1 MASNNWHIRLV
12 SLALAIAATCTSP
25 ANAFA
30 SVGGQ
35 QQHQQQSSSSLLRY
49 RASDDS
55 SISSYTDSLWQAALH
70 PTHHELSSPSFSSSS
85 TTSSEATMSLYHGS
99 NVSNN
104 AYPLELRPISIDSP
118 TNDKSHRTSSSSAD
132 GLVETAKAFVPVAIE
147 FGVVAAVAGNAQYLF
162 NGWQ

>member
-1 MASNNWHIRLV
+1 
-12 SLALAIAATCTSP
+12 
-25 ANAFA
+25 
-30 SVGGQ
+30 
-35 QQHQQQSSSSLLRY
+35 
-49 RASDDS
+49 
-55 SISSYTDSLWQAALH
+55 
-70 PTHHELSSPSFSSSS
+70 
-85 TTSSEATMSLYHGS
+85 MSLYHGS

-118 TNDKSHRTSSSSAD
+118 TNDKWTSSSSSSAD

>member
-1 MASNNWHIRLV
+1 MSSNNWHIRLL

-30 SVGGQ
+30 SVGCQRLQ
-35 QQHQQQSSSSLLRY
+35 QQHHSSSSLLRY

-55 SISSYTDSLWQAALH
+55 SSSYTDLLWQAALH
-70 PTHHELSSPSFSSSS
+70 PTHHELSTPSFSSS
-85 TTSSEATMSLYHGS
+85 SSEATMSLYQGN
-99 NVSNN
+99 NVSN
-104 AYPLELRPISIDSP
+104 AYPLEVRPVSIDSS
-118 TNDKSHRTSSSSAD
+118 TNDKSHRTSSSSSSSD

>member
-35 QQHQQQSSSSLLRY
+35 QQHKQQSSSSLLRY
-49 RASDDS
+49 RPSDDS
-55 SISSYTDSLWQAALH
+55 SSSSSYTDSLWQAALH
-70 PTHHELSSPSFSSSS
+70 PTHHELSSPSSFS
-85 TTSSEATMSLYHGS
+85 TSSEAAITLYHGS

-104 AYPLELRPISIDSP
+104 AFPLELRPISIDSP

-147 FGVVAAVAGNAQYLF
+147 FGVVAAVSGNAQYLF